1 MSLSLDQHTCDF
13 LFLYFLCRQQGRR
26 QSGGDC
32 ENTLAGRPK
41 RRAFVMRE
49 TLLACPE
56 QENDNDD
63 PVTRSFRNRVNVN
76 MTFAVFTRQ
85 PTTKRQ
91 HPGKCVARSGGSSI
105 MSSSSSRS
113 AASPRATT
121 TVTAY
126 ATRRSSSIGGT
137 NTNMHSILALHYQ
150 IQRRSRLEQG
160 LTCLTIACAVLF
172 TTVTCVLYQ
181 RIVRLEERQSR
192 SLFGSSTTNN
202 NKHGVVDES
211 LSKARQQPDSP
222 SKSAAAIAMGA
233 AVDLSKRIRKL
244 RYHPPDYPT
253 VRQEF
258 LARHLNLTI
267 DDMHQA
273 VHDWRRP
280 DPSTF
285 FNTIKET
292 YQHYYDVWNC
302 PTDRIPPHYPYA
314 WRAMDVLRHWNPDV
328 TSAPPHNA
336 IHHSLC
342 VFDWRRPEH
351 RSAVYLYRD
360 AEVPFVLRQHDDVTA
375 TAYRWSQPN
384 YLSRLLSN
392 RNDAVSNST
401 TGGTIIA
408 TKQRNE
414 HSTNNHFMFWR
425 LPPKPKRFRRDSP
438 HNVIESPPS
447 PPTENNFVPPTD
459 NVELTFDEWLHRAHA
474 LEHVTDA
481 EQVTMEHWYFRLN
494 AGLPKFNTYLY
505 DELPM
510 FQPVFDESNGGG
522 GGDAKSNPDQTD
534 YQQRPLFMVDSTQ
547 QRGINC
553 RFGMRGVIAEAHFDP
568 TRNWILILSG
578 QRRYILAHPSQCPNL
593 ELYPKGHPSGRHSS
607 INWSTIARDQYR
619 NYTGPFAQAMVQE
632 VVLQG
637 GDALYLP
644 TSWFHFIVSLNI
656 NYQCNARSGET
667 LEHRE
672 DIKRCGFDLSDARY
686 HRS

>member
-1 MSLSLDQHTCDF
+1 
-13 LFLYFLCRQQGRR
+13 
-26 QSGGDC
+26 
-32 ENTLAGRPK
+32 
-41 RRAFVMRE
+41 
-49 TLLACPE
+49 
-56 QENDNDD
+56 
-63 PVTRSFRNRVNVN
+63 
-76 MTFAVFTRQ
+76 
-85 PTTKRQ
+85 
-91 HPGKCVARSGGSSI
+91 
-105 MSSSSSRS
+105 
-113 AASPRATT
+113 
-121 TVTAY
+121 
-126 ATRRSSSIGGT
+126 
-137 NTNMHSILALHYQ
+137 MHSILALHYQ

-160 LTCLTIACAVLF
+160 VTLLTIACALLF

-181 RIVRLEERQSR
+181 RVVRLEERQSR
-192 SLFGSSTTNN
+192 SLFGTTRNN
-202 NKHGVVDES
+202 NKVEES
-211 LSKARQQPDSP
+211 LSEIVQQPDHP
-222 SKSAAAIAMGA
+222 SKSNAAGAIAAA
-233 AVDLSKRIRKL
+233 AVDLTKRIRKL
-244 RYHPPDYPT
+244 RYHPPDHPT

-258 LARHLNLTI
+258 LALLPNVTL
-267 DDMHQA
+267 DAMHQA
-273 VHDWRRP
+273 VQDLRRA
-280 DPSTF
+280 DSATCLDDM
-285 FNTIKET
+285 KET

-314 WRAMDVLRHWNPDV
+314 WKAMDVLRHWNPDI
-328 TSAPPHNA
+328 TSPPHNT
-336 IHHSLC
+336 IHQSLC

-384 YLSRLLSN
+384 YLARLLSN
-392 RNDAVSNST
+392 RNDGIGDNST
-401 TGGTIIA
+401 TGTIA

-425 LPPKPKRFRRDSP
+425 LRPKPKRFRRDGVSHGNEP
-438 HNVIESPPS
+438 AAAEQS
-447 PPTENNFVPPTD
+447 PPTENGFVPPTD
-459 NVELTFDEWLHRAHA
+459 NVELTFDEWLQRARA
-474 LEHVTDA
+474 LEHVTDE

-510 FQPVFDESNGGG
+510 FQPVFDDTDRADANSNQ
-522 GGDAKSNPDQTD
+522 DQTD
-534 YQQRPLFMVDSTQ
+534 YQQRPLFMVDSAQ

-607 INWSTIARDQYR
+607 INWSTISRDHFR

-686 HRS
+686 HRPS

>member
-1 MSLSLDQHTCDF
+1 MS
-13 LFLYFLCRQQGRR
+13 G
-26 QSGGDC
+26 
-32 ENTLAGRPK
+32 
-41 RRAFVMRE
+41 
-49 TLLACPE
+49 
-56 QENDNDD
+56 
-63 PVTRSFRNRVNVN
+63 
-76 MTFAVFTRQ
+76 
-85 PTTKRQ
+85 
-91 HPGKCVARSGGSSI
+91 
-105 MSSSSSRS
+105 SSSSRS
-113 AASPRATT
+113 ASQRATT
-121 TVTAY
+121 TTAY
-126 ATRRSSSIGGT
+126 FTRRIGAG

-160 LTCLTIACAVLF
+160 ITCLTIACALLF
-172 TTVTCVLYQ
+172 TTATCVLYQ
-181 RIVRLEERQSR
+181 RVVRLEERQSR
-192 SLFGSSTTNN
+192 SLFGSTRYNSN
-202 NKHGVVDES
+202 HGYEES
-211 LSKARQQPDSP
+211 MHKVMLQPDRS
-222 SKSAAAIAMGA
+222 SKSTAAAAAVAMVG
-233 AVDLSKRIRKL
+233 AVDLTKRIRKL
-244 RYHPPDYPT
+244 RYHPPDRPT

-258 LARHLNLTI
+258 LAQFPNLTMQA
-267 DDMHQA
+267 MHQA
-273 VHDWRRP
+273 VHDLRQA
-280 DPSTF
+280 DSATF
-285 FNTIKET
+285 LNTMKEM

-302 PTDRIPPHYPYA
+302 PTDHIPLHYPYA
-314 WRAMDVLRHWNPDV
+314 WKAMDVLRHWNPDI
-328 TSAPPHNA
+328 TSPPQNT

-360 AEVPFVLRQHDDVTA
+360 AELPFVLRQHDDVTA

-384 YLSRLLSN
+384 YLQQLLST
-392 RNDAVSNST
+392 RNDGIGNST
-401 TGGTIIA
+401 TDTIA

-425 LPPKPKRFRRDSP
+425 LPPKPKRFRRDKAAERQP
-438 HNVIESPPS
+438 
-447 PPTENNFVPPTD
+447 PPTENDFVPPTD
-459 NVELTFDEWLHRAHA
+459 NVELTIDEWLQRARA
-474 LEHVTDA
+474 LEHVTDG

-510 FQPVFDESNGGG
+510 FQPIFDDTND
-522 GGDAKSNPDQTD
+522 GGDANRNQDQTSTD
-534 YQQRPLFMVDSTQ
+534 HQQRPLFMVDSTQ

-607 INWSTIARDQYR
+607 INWSTIAKDQYR

-686 HRS
+686 HRPS